1 MSTSQVRAG
10 EALEMGSAHSISR
23 ANSISSFDGALW
35 RTFCP
40 REVNGLGEL
49 PVLKRV
55 VKRYPLGPRL
65 GKDRGKPLCE
75 RLVRKL
81 I

>member
-1 MSTSQVRAG
+1 
-10 EALEMGSAHSISR
+10 
-23 ANSISSFDGALW
+23 
-35 RTFCP
+35 
-40 REVNGLGEL
+40 
-49 PVLKRV
+49 